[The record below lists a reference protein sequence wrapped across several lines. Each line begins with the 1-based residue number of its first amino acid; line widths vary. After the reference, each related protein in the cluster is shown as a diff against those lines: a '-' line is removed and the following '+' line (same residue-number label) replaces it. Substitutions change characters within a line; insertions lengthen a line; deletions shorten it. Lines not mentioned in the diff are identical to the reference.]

1 MHLIDLS
8 VFVAYMIIVLGIG
21 FYFFR
26 KNKNV
31 DDYYVGGRKMSSFHV
46 GLSVVA
52 TDVGGGFSIGLG
64 GLGFLMGLSGSWMLF
79 TGLIGA
85 WLSAVVLIPK
95 AGKIAARLKLFTFPQ
110 LFEHFYSPGVALL
123 AGIISAIGYIG
134 FTSSQILA
142 GAKLA
147 SASFVSLDMNT
158 ALIIMGVI
166 AVTYTVMGGL
176 KAVIYTDTF
185 QWIVLMSGLIFI
197 GIPLGYISI
206 GGMPAIKETLSSDFL
221 AMNNVAW
228 QTILNWAVTI
238 IPIWFVGM
246 TLYQRIYSTRTV
258 KEAQRAWYIAGIFEW
273 PLMAFMGVIL
283 GLFARVGF
291 ENGMFG
297 YLGFEAGSNMD
308 AEMGLPLFLRTILPV
323 GLMGLMMSAYFSA
336 IMSTADSCLMAASG
350 NVQTDI
356 LSKFFKLPNGKRS
369 SLVISQITTLF
380 IGLMALVLAWQMEN
394 VLELMLYS
402 YAFMVSGL
410 FVPVLGAFFWKR
422 GSTMG
427 AFWSMLTG
435 GSTTLILTI
444 LSVKLPLDLDPNIF
458 GITASLLVF
467 VGLSYLFP
475 GRKSIV

>member
-185 QWIVLMSGLIFI
+185 QWIILMSGLIFI

-297 YLGFEAGSNMD
+297 YLGFEAGSDMD

-369 SLVISQITTLF
+369 NLGISQITTLF
-380 IGLMALVLAWQMEN
+380 IGMMALMLAWQMEN

-422 GSTMG
+422 GSTIG

-458 GITASLLVF
+458 GMTASLLVF